1 MALKDLVTDL
11 GSFYESNPFAAKFKT
26 KAGPTYAQIPGRV
39 NQRSFKYGDD
49 RPDGGS
55 SKQPFIKSVL
65 PDVNSNPTSATGL
78 LAGITRQIT
87 ARVDDLQRI
96 GRFLITPKG
105 LLFIAKQNIL
115 STQNPIVPGR
125 PNRSGPLKG
134 FYNPLITLAQVATSG
149 TGIHLEKQ
157 GLLPIGFNNDE
168 VKYEKEYLRLSTVDP
183 GSTGLSAVAALI
195 ASGAGLE
202 RSFALLNSIG
212 TSNRLENLYLTKILL
227 RSPLKKS
234 QLTATGIS
242 TNPNLLLS
250 YPGGP
255 GITRTNIKFADRR
268 VYGGDKHTV
277 EAVYLNS
284 EALFVPE
291 YKLTQ
296 FTEASSYLQLQA
308 KKLTE
313 QEDSGSQYLFEN
325 LRYVAI
331 REKNAGRFNTITPE
345 KSKVYREDGTQVK
358 GKSTTT
364 YSKQYL
370 DQQDSQGIVGS
381 ATLIGPD
388 FRRNIRVIPGD
399 FEQIRTG
406 VFGENA
412 VDYSLSTVNKI
423 QRVGLGDPGLRSRDR
438 SNLYVSDKRS
448 IDKVS
453 NFPLYKDSSAA
464 SSVGD
469 TRDFIRFRFEVLSN
483 DDSSLKTYVHFR
495 AFLGAITDNFTGEW
509 NPTTFVGRGDKFYNY
524 TGFSRGISLSFKV
537 HPQTRDEMA
546 AMYQKLTYLASTLA
560 PDYSGEGGYMKG
572 NITKL
577 TIGSYFYRIPGFIS
591 NLTYTVP
598 EDASWEIAYNEPEGG
613 AESSQLET
621 PRHFDVS
628 FEFTPIHNFAPQLM
642 DGTRNYALFT
652 PDQANSGQR
661 NPYLT
666 PLKDKTSI
674 IATSSDDAENADSL
688 KRIADN
694 KAAKEAEAAK
704 KAEAAK
710 NQKVRVTVGPLGIID
725 EATFINNIT
734 PR

>member
-157 GLLPIGFNNDE
+157 GL
-168 VKYEKEYLRLSTVDP
+168 
-183 GSTGLSAVAALI
+183 
-195 ASGAGLE
+195 
-202 RSFALLNSIG
+202 
-212 TSNRLENLYLTKILL
+212 ENLYLTKILL

-313 QEDSGSQYLFEN
+313 QED
-325 LRYVAI
+325 
-331 REKNAGRFNTITPE
+331 
-345 KSKVYREDGTQVK
+345 YR
-358 GKSTTT
+358 
-364 YSKQYL
+364 
-370 DQQDSQGIVGS
+370 
-381 ATLIGPD
+381 TLI
-388 FRRNIRVIPGD
+388 
-399 FEQIRTG
+399 
-406 VFGENA
+406 
-412 VDYSLSTVNKI
+412 LI
-423 QRVGLGDPGLRSRDR
+423 QHLQPV
-438 SNLYVSDKRS
+438 Y
-448 IDKVS
+448 
-453 NFPLYKDSSAA
+453 
-464 SSVGD
+464 
-469 TRDFIRFRFEVLSN
+469 
-483 DDSSLKTYVHFR
+483 
-495 AFLGAITDNFTGEW
+495 
-509 NPTTFVGRGDKFYNY
+509 
-524 TGFSRGISLSFKV
+524 
-537 HPQTRDEMA
+537 
-546 AMYQKLTYLASTLA
+546 
-560 PDYSGEGGYMKG
+560 
-572 NITKL
+572 
-577 TIGSYFYRIPGFIS
+577 
-591 NLTYTVP
+591 
-598 EDASWEIAYNEPEGG
+598 
-613 AESSQLET
+613 
-621 PRHFDVS
+621 
-628 FEFTPIHNFAPQLM
+628 
-642 DGTRNYALFT
+642 
-652 PDQANSGQR
+652 
-661 NPYLT
+661 
-666 PLKDKTSI
+666 
-674 IATSSDDAENADSL
+674 
-688 KRIADN
+688 
-694 KAAKEAEAAK
+694 
-704 KAEAAK
+704 
-710 NQKVRVTVGPLGIID
+710 
-725 EATFINNIT
+725 
-734 PR
+734 

>member
-11 GSFYESNPFAAKFKT
+11 GSFYENNPFAAKFKT
-26 KAGPTYAQIPGRV
+26 KAGPTYAQKSGF

-65 PDVNSNPTSATGL
+65 PDVNSDPTSATGL
-78 LAGITRQIT
+78 LAGLTRQVT
-87 ARVDDLQRI
+87 ARIDDLDRI
-96 GRFLITPKG
+96 GKYLITPKG
-105 LLFIAKQNIL
+105 LQFIAKQNIL
-115 STQNPIVPGR
+115 SAQNPIVPGR

-134 FYNPLITLAQVATSG
+134 FYNPLNTLAQVFASG
-149 TGIHLEKQ
+149 TSLHLEKQ
-157 GLLPIGFNNDE
+157 GLLPIGFKDE
-168 VKYEKEYLRLSTVDP
+168 QVKYEKEYLRLSTVDP
-183 GSTGLSAVAALI
+183 NSNDTSNKDIDSAAPA
-195 ASGAGLE
+195 
-202 RSFALLNSIG
+202 NSKLDPSSNG

-277 EAVYLNS
+277 EAVNVKS
-284 EALFVPE
+284 EALTIPK

-313 QEDSGSQYLFEN
+313 QEDSGSLYLSEN
-325 LRYVAI
+325 LRYVAV
-331 REKNAGRFNTITPE
+331 REKNAGRFYTLTS
-345 KSKVYREDGTQVK
+345 KGSKVYTEGGTQVK

-364 YSKQYL
+364 YTLTQLNEQNS
-370 DQQDSQGIVGS
+370 VGS
-381 ATLIGPD
+381 PGDIPTNTGLITKD
-388 FRRNIRVIPGD
+388 FRGNIPIKI
-399 FEQIRTG
+399 ENKNIG

-412 VDYSLSTVNKI
+412 VDYSSAAVNKI

-438 SNLYVSDKRS
+438 SNLYVSDERS

-453 NFPLYKDSSAA
+453 NFPLYKDSSVA
-464 SSVGD
+464 SAVGD
-469 TRDFIRFRFEVLSN
+469 TRDFIRFRFEVIDN
-483 DDSSLKTYVHFR
+483 NKEDSSTFVHFR

-688 KRIADN
+688 KRIAAD

-704 KAEAAK
+704 KEK
-710 NQKVRVTVGPLGIID
+710 RGKVTVGPLEIID